1 MYFQGKILA
10 WISEK
15 LIFSVMWMEK
25 RGVGIHFSLLFSQVK

>member
-25 RGVGIHFSLLFSQVK
+25 RGVGIHFFLTFQSG